1 MYAGKRTQKYS
12 KGDKET
18 VCFYHVTY
26 AFYSE
31 STLCSCVNV
40 KELLAQNTR
49 DI

>member
-1 MYAGKRTQKYS
+1 MYVGKRTQKYS

-26 AFYSE
+26 TFQSE
-31 STLCSCVNV
+31 SKLCSCVNV
-40 KELLAQNTR
+40 KELLAQNTQ